1 MKNKI
6 KEALKQEYK
15 NLGLSDE
22 AFEGVAAFGETF
34 VKDEAEIPNFVKGAE
49 KMLKQIQ
56 SAGDKARTEASKAKQ
71 DLEAAQKELNDLKAK
86 HKTDGDDDTDDDKDK
101 DKDKKLAEIVA
112 TAVAAAIKPMQD
124 KIDAFE
130 GERSAKDAANK
141 AKAEFEANDYVKAYK
156 DEASDA
162 WERAMEMN
170 EATGSKMTSDQI
182 KEKAMGYFNKAVQRK
197 GVDTSKPFKS
207 EGTED
212 QTRDWKKERERQEK
226 RQGIE
231 HKEE

>member
-156 DEASDA
+156 DEAIDA